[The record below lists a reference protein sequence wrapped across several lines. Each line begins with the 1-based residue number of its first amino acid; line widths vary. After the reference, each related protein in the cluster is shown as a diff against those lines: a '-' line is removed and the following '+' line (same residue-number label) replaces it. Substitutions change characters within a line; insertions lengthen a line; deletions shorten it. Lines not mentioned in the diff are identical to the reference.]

1 VRLARTLRFD
11 DSDER
16 VFDPPARPDE
26 WAISGSFEFSN
37 WTAEMLTG
45 KPRQAFAN
53 AKIEQAEYDA
63 LIGRLAQHF
72 VDAYGAPD
80 LAAARPVAEDELR
93 YMCEMCEDH
102 DPNTLLVVNR
112 EMVDAGISES
122 FRAIKP
128 QEASLDMVAV
138 HGDLDDAHQYLPP
151 ATQTFICFIGAI
163 RK

>member
-53 AKIEQAEYDA
+53 GWLGLESFGRATFVATAKIEQAEYDT
-63 LIGRLAQHF
+63 LIGHLAQHF

-93 YMCEMCEDH
+93 YMREMCEDH

-128 QEASLDMVAV
+128 QEALLDMVAI
-138 HGDLDDAHQYLPP
+138 HGDLDD
-151 ATQTFICFIGAI
+151 I
-163 RK
+163 